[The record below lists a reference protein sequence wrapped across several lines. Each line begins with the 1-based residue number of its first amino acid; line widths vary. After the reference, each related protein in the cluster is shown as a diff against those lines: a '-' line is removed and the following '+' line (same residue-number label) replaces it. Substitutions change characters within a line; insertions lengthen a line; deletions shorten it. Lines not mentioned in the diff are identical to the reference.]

1 MTRETLQ
8 PDSILDPRP
17 RYSQAV
23 IASGGRLVFIAGQV
37 AVDRT
42 GATVGRGD
50 IERQTRQVFDNL
62 RAVLTAAGATF
73 HNLVMTTTY
82 LTDASLRSAFS
93 AVRAEYFT
101 GETPTSTLV
110 IVKALAH
117 EDYLVEVT
125 GVAVI

>member
-1 MTRETLQ
+1 
-8 PDSILDPRP
+8 
-17 RYSQAV
+17 
-23 IASGGRLVFIAGQV
+23 
-37 AVDRT
+37 
-42 GATVGRGD
+42 
-50 IERQTRQVFDNL
+50 VFDNL

-73 HNLVMTTTY
+73 DNLVMTTTY

>member
-1 MTRETLQ
+1 
-8 PDSILDPRP
+8 
-17 RYSQAV
+17 
-23 IASGGRLVFIAGQV
+23 
-37 AVDRT
+37 
-42 GATVGRGD
+42 
-50 IERQTRQVFDNL
+50 VFDDL

-73 HNLVMTTTY
+73 DNLVMTTTY